1 MKNDQKEYI
10 AEPFSNMFN
19 GFQKL
24 FGTSQSWVITII
36 SMSFLG
42 AFINFLFRLVGN
54 LSTIAE
60 EGSRPAAALGNFAQT
75 SNNDFTPFIIIVS
88 LIFTIAFIAIYITYN
103 IVATG
108 IYSLLTLE
116 TIKNKKF
123 GFVEGFK
130 KVLPQ
135 FWQIWGLNIL
145 IALMGLGGFIL
156 FIIPGIIISLRLS
169 MANTVLIDEKKGIMH
184 AISRSFE
191 LTKGRAFELF
201 CLGLSIAIIPFS
213 GLVRPLLGAGAF
225 VAMYPDMVWRNAN
238 NIDKPKLH
246 WSNYI
251 SLGIFVFVLML
262 ITLGVVILGLAAL
275 ASAGAGS

>member
-36 SMSFLG
+36 SMSVLG

-75 SNNDFTPFIIIVS
+75 SNNDFTS
-88 LIFTIAFIAIYITYN
+88 
-103 IVATG
+103 
-108 IYSLLTLE
+108 
-116 TIKNKKF
+116 
-123 GFVEGFK
+123 
-130 KVLPQ
+130 LPQ